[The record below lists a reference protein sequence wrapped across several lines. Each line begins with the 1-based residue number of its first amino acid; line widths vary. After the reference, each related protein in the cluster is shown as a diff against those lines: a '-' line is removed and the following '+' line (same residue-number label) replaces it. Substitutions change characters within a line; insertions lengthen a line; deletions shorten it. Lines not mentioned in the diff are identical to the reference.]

1 LLTQLTM
8 TSRTALITLAA
19 LPAALG
25 IVRPDG
31 IGRLPALGWN
41 SWVGPIFNREFGSKM
56 CTNNTDQ
63 NAYFC
68 DVNQTKIMQAANAM
82 VDLGF
87 KDAGYEYLI
96 LDDCW
101 SEMNGRDPV
110 TSRLVPNTTKFPD
123 GMSGT
128 ADKVHALGLKYGMY
142 SSAGT
147 MTCGR
152 YPGSLGYEAIDA
164 ATFAE
169 WGVDYLKVSAGT
181 SWVGSVGTV
190 HCRRR
195 SNVIQCGCPLRE
207 MFCVRILSRT
217 RTDSFP
223 HCHSTTIVSLRRSG
237 STTASLATATRTSTA
252 SAK

>member
-1 LLTQLTM
+1 
-8 TSRTALITLAA
+8 
-19 LPAALG
+19 
-25 IVRPDG
+25 
-31 IGRLPALGWN
+31 
-41 SWVGPIFNREFGSKM
+41 
-56 CTNNTDQ
+56 
-63 NAYFC
+63 
-68 DVNQTKIMQAANAM
+68 MQAANAM

-87 KDAGYEYLI
+87 KDAGYEYVV

-101 SEMNGRDPV
+101 SEMKGRDPV

-169 WGVDYLKVSAGT
+169 WGVDYLKVSGDFVILK
-181 SWVGSVGTV
+181 SKFVLIPFTV
-190 HCRRR
+190 RQLLPSGDLDRRL
-195 SNVIQCGCPLRE
+195 LR
-207 MFCVRILSRT
+207 LQ
-217 RTDSFP
+217 
-223 HCHSTTIVSLRRSG
+223 RRPE
-237 STTASLATATRTSTA
+237 L
-252 SAK
+252 